1 MGLAP
6 TPATATTTDRIETE
20 GIDKVAPGDPPW
32 PAPRVAWYAAG
43 VFALALMFAFADRGT
58 FSLMMQSIKHDF
70 ALSDVEAGMLL
81 GPAAILCYIF
91 IGIPM
96 ARLVDIYSRN
106 IVLSIG
112 IVLTSGMTAVCG
124 ITQGFAQLFL
134 CRMVVGVGGSANGPG
149 TYSMMADYFPPRRLP
164 RAIAVLQAG
173 YILGVGGALII
184 GGALLGI
191 TAGWQPMRVGGLLI
205 RNWQWVLIL
214 IGLPGLIVAA
224 MVRLLPEPARRGKI
238 SAGRSLPLGVV
249 ASEVW
254 RRRGVY
260 GPLFIGL
267 ALSSIEAG
275 GLQEW
280 RPMFMQRSYGWTP
293 QQVGYWTG
301 MLSFITFPLG
311 VVLGTWMTERLGRR
325 YKDTPLRVT
334 CIVWTMAIP
343 FMVAAPLMP
352 TGELAVIVGSM
363 SGLFSMASSVP
374 QNVAIQTITPNEM
387 RGQVT
392 AMYLFM
398 FTVFQA
404 LGSLVIAMVTQYLI
418 RDESKLWL
426 SMAITAA
433 IFMPAAALVLSRGL
447 KHYAAEIRGL
457 EERGVL

>member
-1 MGLAP
+1 MASGPAP
-6 TPATATTTDRIETE
+6 TAPVPADA
-20 GIDKVAPGDPPW
+20 IDKVAAGDPPW
-32 PAPRVAWYAAG
+32 PSPRIAWYAAG
-43 VFALALMFAFADRGT
+43 VFALALMFAFADRGV
-58 FSLMMQSIKHDF
+58 FSLMMPAVQRDLG
-70 ALSDVEAGMLL
+70 LSDVQVGMLL

-96 ARLVDIYSRN
+96 ARLVDIYPRN

-112 IVLTSGMTAVCG
+112 VVLTNGLTAVCG
-124 ITQGFAQLFL
+124 LAQSFTQLFL

-173 YILGVGGALII
+173 FIAGTGGALII
-184 GGALLGI
+184 GGALLGL
-191 TAGWQPMRVGGLLI
+191 TAHWEPTHFGALVI
-205 RNWQWVLIL
+205 RNWQWVLIC
-214 IGLPGLIVAA
+214 IGAPGLLVAL
-224 MVRLLPEPARRGKI
+224 MVRLLPEPPRRGKI

-249 ASEVW
+249 VKEAW

-293 QQVGYWTG
+293 QQVGYWSG
-301 MLSFITFPLG
+301 MLTFITFPLG
-311 VVLGTWMTERLGRR
+311 VILGTWLTERLGKR

-334 CIVWTMAIP
+334 CLVWSLAIP
-343 FMVAAPLMP
+343 FMIAAPLMP
-352 TGELAVIVGSM
+352 TGELAVILSAV

-404 LGSLVIAMVTQYLI
+404 LGSLVIAAVTQYVLG
-418 RDESKLWL
+418 DKSKLWL
-426 SMAITAA
+426 AMVITAA
-433 IFMPAAALVLSRGL
+433 IFMPAAAFTISRGL
-447 KHYAAEIRGL
+447 KHYASEVRAL

>member
-1 MGLAP
+1 MGSAP
-6 TPATATTTDRIETE
+6 TPANAATSNGT
-20 GIDKVAPGDPPW
+20 DKVAPGDPPW
-32 PAPRVAWYAAG
+32 PSPRIAWYAAG
-43 VFALALMFAFADRGT
+43 VFALALMFAMADRGV
-58 FSLMMQSIKHDF
+58 FSLMIQSIKRDYG
-70 ALSDVEAGMLL
+70 LSDVEVGMLL
-81 GPAAILCYIF
+81 GPAGILFYVF

-96 ARLVDIYSRN
+96 ARLVDIYPRN

-112 IVLTSGMTAVCG
+112 IVMTSGITAVCG
-124 ITQGFAQLFL
+124 IAQSFAQLFL

-149 TYSMMADYFPPRRLP
+149 TYSMMADYFPPRKLP
-164 RAIAVLQAG
+164 RAIAVLQ
-173 YILGVGGALII
+173 VGFIVGTGASMII
-184 GGALLGI
+184 GGALLGM
-191 TAGWQPMRVGGLLI
+191 TAHWEPTHIGGLVI
-205 RNWQWVLIL
+205 RNWQWVLIC
-214 IGLPGLIVAA
+214 IGLPGLLVAL

-249 ASEVW
+249 AKEVW

-280 RPMFMQRSYGWTP
+280 RPAFMQRSYGWTP
-293 QQVGYWTG
+293 QQVGLWTG

-311 VVLGTWMTERLGRR
+311 VLLGTWMTERLGRR
-325 YKDTPLRVT
+325 YRDTPLRVT
-334 CIVWTMAIP
+334 CIVWALAVP

-352 TGELAVIVGSM
+352 TGELAVIVGSL

-404 LGSLVIAMVTQYLI
+404 LGSVVIASVTQYLI
-418 RDESKLWL
+418 GEESKLWL
-426 SMAITAA
+426 AMAITAA
-433 IFMPAAALVLSRGL
+433 IFMPAAAFTISRGL
-447 KHYAAEIRGL
+447 KHYAGEVRAL